1 MFITFLYLH
10 LYAKICFA
18 ANVLHLFSTPFQG
31 WTLGSYVANTPLT
44 FHQIFPLKLKDLF
57 SFKEISTNYTN
68 WYDVNCV
75 QYWNLKREEAIK
87 KIPDLL
93 QRVSLGDNLLKKA
106 DNLYQSE
113 ALIKEEYNNLLK
125 KYSRHNAVVNRTI
138 TLNDLN
144 ITKFITKYPACAYD
158 TVDLETLRY
167 LREFQQILDVD
178 KADINADYNHSYRN
192 ATSVDQ
198 NFTKKSY
205 KKVYDQAIKDS
216 VEVVDTDFRI
226 YSYDK
231 KLKMFAPNLTI
242 EPLQPS
248 LPKKFHIY
256 LPEEY
261 LTKYENLK

>member
-178 KADINADYNHSYRN
+178 KADIITILTETPQAS
-192 ATSVDQ
+192 
-198 NFTKKSY
+198 TKILL
-205 KKVYDQAIKDS
+205 KKVI
-216 VEVVDTDFRI
+216 
-226 YSYDK
+226 
-231 KLKMFAPNLTI
+231 
-242 EPLQPS
+242 
-248 LPKKFHIY
+248 KKFM
-256 LPEEY
+256 
-261 LTKYENLK
+261 TKQLRILLRLLILILESILMTKN